1 LIPKLW
7 PARVPTDDAFVVA
20 HRVDKAWSR
29 VLNKGGR
36 WSLSQEPMNFSYSAS
51 YVAWEEETLMLE
63 FEVELIERWSEGL
76 LVKLD
81 CTFPSIAP

>member
-1 LIPKLW
+1 
-7 PARVPTDDAFVVA
+7 
-20 HRVDKAWSR
+20 
-29 VLNKGGR
+29 
-36 WSLSQEPMNFSYSAS
+36 MNFSYSAS